1 MLRSMALD
9 ALERIAFATVAVTS
23 AAIGDTAGHELTF
36 LAWRTLVVL
45 GSAGR
50 PLRMSDLAERL
61 GISRPSASKLV
72 RRLER
77 RGLLELGS
85 DESDGRVLL
94 VGLSGHGAELRAS
107 VVARRREI
115 LATALA
121 DPLPGTLGE
130 GLAALAERLEPWV

>member
-1 MLRSMALD
+1 MALD
-9 ALERIAFATVAVTS
+9 ALERIAFAMVAVTS

-45 GSAGR
+45 GSAER
-50 PLRMSDLAERL
+50 PLRMSDLAEQL

-94 VGLSGHGAELRAS
+94 VGLSCRGAELRAS

-121 DPLPGTLGE
+121 DPLPSTLAE
-130 GLAALAERLEPWV
+130 GLTALADRLDPWI